1 MISANRTIQTPR
13 HFIFSKVIG
22 DKNYGI
28 TIFPGHS
35 YHVLVVPNKC
45 PESTL
50 LGIMDKNH
58 YKISCSNNGNLSYI
72 REDPPPKSKKSDK
85 SQ

>member
-1 MISANRTIQTPR
+1 MFKKYIDSIIIIMISANRTIQNPR
-13 HFIFSKVIG
+13 HFIFSKDIG

-58 YKISCSNNGNLSYI
+58 YKKIG
-72 REDPPPKSKKSDK
+72 RAHV
-85 SQ
+85 